1 MQQEHAAV
9 VRHDKWLACSS
20 HGVEGSFLASVLCF
34 LRISLI
40 SDRLNEIRLQIHTWN
55 EFGE

>member
-1 MQQEHAAV
+1 MQQEHAV